1 MRSRSTD
8 STASEYR
15 TGSIDTFLRE
25 AARMTSV
32 PLAGAPPVLT
42 PGMRLSAGRFEV
54 TRRLGEGGMGVVLA
68 AHDHQLDCPVALKTV
83 RVPSLES
90 LRRLR
95 GEFVALH
102 DLVHPHL
109 VTLGELCE
117 DGGLVFFSMELVD
130 GGDFLQHV
138 RPDGR
143 LDAARLRVAVRQ
155 LVDALFHLHAAG
167 IVHRDIKPSNVL
179 VTDGR
184 VVVLDFGLASTSER
198 AGIDGAGTP
207 AYMAPEQVGGGLVG
221 PSADVFAVGVM
232 VWEAITGELPFA
244 GSRAELVEARRRGP
258 DPSALDGAPPDLA
271 ALALALLEPSPAR
284 RPSHAELA
292 ARLGLAV
299 PTHHGPPPFV
309 GRDAELAALAAAWSA
324 ARERMVTVLVRGPS
338 GVGKSM
344 LTHHFAATAAEQGA
358 LVVAG
363 RCYERMAIPHKALHG
378 VATALAAHARRDG
391 DVEAALLSAPDVALL
406 PASFPVLAEVPSL
419 ARIALDAPPV
429 SDPQEMR
436 ARVFHALRD
445 ALRAVAACRPMIVI
459 LDDLQWG
466 DRDGLRLLEHVVSGE
481 GAPFLLIAIARDG
494 ALPDDARWLI
504 GDGAREIVVP
514 PLAPADAEALVRAL
528 DGDGDGAASIARE
541 AAGHPLH
548 IVELVRHAGGDRTA
562 RPRLDDAIG
571 ARVATL
577 PAEPASL
584 LRLVALAGLPLP
596 QAVLREA
603 ADLDGAAFWHALG
616 WLRAGHLIRTG
627 GPRDDDPIEAYH
639 DRVRESVVASLDE
652 PARSGGHARLAAAL
666 TEHPIIVDRPELL
679 VDHLEGAGEP
689 ERAAVWAER
698 AADHARDALAFER
711 AAELYQRALALGQPD
726 PAAEV
731 VLHTRVGDAFVA
743 AGRGAR
749 AAEAFVAAAAR
760 ASGDDALEL
769 RRRAAEHLI
778 GSGRVDDGL
787 EVIDG
792 VLGEVGLP
800 TVTPR
805 RFPILSLLGQRLLL
819 AVRRW
824 SPPIGKDQR
833 QTQRRI
839 ACCWSA
845 FVGLSLADPL
855 RAAEYHARYYRLA
868 LGAGDPHA
876 IALGTAFEAMQ
887 LSVPGPPARR
897 AFALLAET
905 ERLAAAHG
913 GPSALAYAR
922 MARGVV
928 EFVTGRWSAALE
940 SCDRAERTFRD
951 ERVGSAWELGT
962 MQQMAQ
968 SCLLHMGRMGELRR
982 RAARAVEDADQRGD
996 LYTSTQLR
1004 TVALPYV
1011 HLMEDRV
1018 DLARA
1023 DLARAAQDLPKK
1035 GVHAQ
1040 HWQHAQ
1046 AMVLVEL
1053 WAGDPEAALAHMEQ
1067 HVPLVQR
1074 ALLFRISAVRAF
1086 ATVSSAATH
1095 LALAA
1100 RGGRHADRWLR
1111 RAEVDRRRL
1120 RRNPFKPALADF
1132 VGAQIA
1138 LLRGD
1143 RAAARRRFERAAVGL
1158 AATDMGLLARI
1169 ARWRL
1174 GELIGGDE
1182 GARQVAAIHA
1192 EMLADGS
1199 VRPVGG
1205 VDLFAPVRP

>member
-8 STASEYR
+8 PYASSYR
-15 TGSIDTFLRE
+15 TGSIDSFLRE

-32 PLAGAPPVLT
+32 PLAGAPPVLA
-42 PGMRLSAGRFEV
+42 PGTRLAGDRFEV
-54 TRRLGEGGMGVVLA
+54 TRLLGEGGMGVVLA
-68 AHDHQLDCPVALKTV
+68 AHDRELDCPVALKTV
-83 RVPSLES
+83 RVPSLDS

-117 DGGLVFFSMELVD
+117 DGGLVFFTMELVE
-130 GGDFLQHV
+130 GGDFLDHV
-138 RPDGR
+138 RPGGR
-143 LDAARLRVAVRQ
+143 LDADRLRVALRQ
-155 LVDALFHLHAAG
+155 LVDALFHLHGAG

-179 VTDGR
+179 VADGR
-184 VVVLDFGLASTSER
+184 VVVLDFGLASTGER
-198 AGIDGAGTP
+198 AGVDGAGTP
-207 AYMAPEQVGGGLVG
+207 AYMAPEQAGGVVG
-221 PSADVFAVGVM
+221 PAADVYAVGVM
-232 VWEAITGELPFA
+232 LWEALTGGLPFV
-244 GSRAELVEARRRGP
+244 GSRADLLDGKRRGP
-258 DPSALDGAPPDLA
+258 DPAALADAPPDLA
-271 ALALALLEPSPAR
+271 GLALALLEPSPLR
-284 RPSHAELA
+284 RPSQAELA

-299 PTHHGPPPFV
+299 PTHQGPPPFV
-309 GRDAELAALAAAWSA
+309 GRGAELAALDDAWLA
-324 ARERMVTVLVRGPS
+324 ARQAMVTVLVRGPS

-344 LTHHFAATAAEQGA
+344 LVHHFAEMAAARGA

-391 DVEAALLSAPDVALL
+391 EVEAALLAAPDAALL

-419 ARIALDAPPV
+419 ARAAASAPAV

-445 ALRAVAACRPMIVI
+445 AVRAVAACRPVVIV

-466 DRDGLRLLEHVVSGE
+466 DRDGLRLLEHVASGE
-481 GAPFLLIAIARDG
+481 GAPFLLVAIARDG
-494 ALPDDARWLI
+494 ELPDDARWLV
-504 GDGAREIVVP
+504 GDATREIAVA
-514 PLAPADAEALVRAL
+514 PLAPGDAEALVRAL
-528 DGDGDGAASIARE
+528 GAGGDGAASIARE

-548 IVELVRHAGGDRTA
+548 IVELVRHCGDRA
-562 RPRLDDAIG
+562 APPRLDEAIG

-577 PAEPASL
+577 PAEPAGI

-596 QAVLREA
+596 QAVLRQA

-627 GPRDDDPIEAYH
+627 GPRDDDPIEPYH
-639 DRVRESVVASLDE
+639 DRVRESVVAGLDDA
-652 PARSGGHARLAAAL
+652 ARCGGHARLASAL
-666 TEHPIIVDRPELL
+666 TEHPIILDRPELL

-726 PAAEV
+726 RAAELH
-731 VLHTRVGDAFVA
+731 LHTRIGEAFVA
-743 AGRGAR
+743 AGRGGR
-749 AAEAFVAAAAR
+749 AADAFVTAAAR
-760 ASGDDALEL
+760 CDGDQALEL

-787 EVIDG
+787 EIIDG
-792 VLGEVGLP
+792 VLREVGLP

-805 RFPILSLLGQRLLL
+805 RFPILSLLGQRALLGL
-819 AVRRW
+819 RRW
-824 SPPIGKDQR
+824 SPPVGPEHG
-833 QTQRRI
+833 TQRRI

-845 FVGLSLADPL
+845 YIGLSLVDPL

-887 LSVPGPPARR
+887 LSMPGPPARR
-897 AFALLAET
+897 AYALLART
-905 ERLAAAHG
+905 EALAERAG
-913 GPSALAYAR
+913 GPTALAYAQ

-928 EFVTGRWSAALE
+928 EFVTGRWSAALV
-940 SCDRAERTFRD
+940 SCDRAEQTFRD
-951 ERVGSAWELGT
+951 LRVGSAWELGT
-962 MQQMAQ
+962 LQQMAQ
-968 SCLLHMGRMGELRR
+968 SALLHMGRMGELRR
-982 RAARAVEDADQRGD
+982 RAVRAVEDADQRGD

-1053 WAGDPEAALAHMEQ
+1053 WAGDPQAALAHMEQ

-1086 ATVSSAATH
+1086 ATLSSAATH

-1100 RGGRHADRWLR
+1100 RGGRHAHRWLR
-1111 RAEVDRRRL
+1111 KAEVDRRRL
-1120 RRNPFKPALADF
+1120 RRNPFKPVLADF
-1132 VGAQIA
+1132 VGAQTA

-1143 RAAARRRFERAAVGL
+1143 RVGARRRFERAAVGL
-1158 AATDMGLLARI
+1158 AATDMGLIARI

-1182 GARQVAAIHA
+1182 GRRQVAAIHD
-1192 EMLADGS
+1192 EMVADGS